1 VTVLE
6 LLQSTS
12 DYLARKGIDQPR
24 LNIEHLLADSLGKKR
39 IDLYLEFDRKLTEPE
54 LAPLREKVR
63 RRAAGE
69 PLQHLLGSWDFYGRT
84 FKVDRRALV
93 PRPETELLIDL
104 VLPDLKAASKESMR
118 LIDVGTGCGIL
129 AITFALEISE
139 LEVVAVDVSPNALA
153 LARENAVRFG
163 LASRIAFVQSNLLE
177 NTSGAFR
184 WVVANLPYIP
194 TAELDTLQREVK
206 HDPRLALDGGHD
218 GLDVIRKLIDSLQTK
233 LAPPA
238 LIALEVGRNQA
249 EPVRELF
256 ARQNFRD
263 ISIMKDYQG
272 AQRIVSA
279 RYG

>member
-39 IDLYLEFDRKLTEPE
+39 IELYLEFDRQLTETE

-84 FKVDRRALV
+84 FKVDRRALI
-93 PRPETELLIDL
+93 PRQETELLVDV
-104 VLPDLKAASKESMR
+104 VLPKLKEASKEGMR

-129 AITFALEISE
+129 AITFALEIPG
-139 LEVVAVDVSPNALA
+139 LEVVAVDLSPDALA
-153 LARENAVRFG
+153 LARENAARFG
-163 LASRIAFVQSNLLE
+163 LESRIAFVHSNLLDQ
-177 NTSGAFR
+177 TDGVFR

-206 HDPRLALDGGHD
+206 HDPKLALDGGRD
-218 GLDVIRKLIDSLQTK
+218 GLDVIRNLVASLQTR

-238 LIALEVGRNQA
+238 LIVLEVGLDQA
-249 EPVRELF
+249 EPVRELL
-256 ARQNFRD
+256 ARQNYRD
-263 ISIMKDYQG
+263 ISMTKDYQG
-272 AQRIVSA
+272 VQRIVSA
-279 RYG
+279 KYG

>member
-1 VTVLE
+1 MTVLE
-6 LLQSTS
+6 LLQATS

-39 IDLYLEFDRKLTEPE
+39 IELYLEFDRQLTETE

-84 FKVDRRALV
+84 FKVDRRALI
-93 PRPETELLIDL
+93 PRPETELLVDV
-104 VLPDLKAASKESMR
+104 VLPELRAASKEGMR

-129 AITFALEISE
+129 AITFALEISG
-139 LEVVAVDVSPNALA
+139 LEVVAVDLSPDALA
-153 LARENAVRFG
+153 LARENAARFG
-163 LASRIAFVQSNLLE
+163 LESRIAFAQSNLLDQ
-177 NTSGAFR
+177 TDGVFR

-206 HDPRLALDGGHD
+206 HDPKLALDGGRD
-218 GLDVIRKLIDSLQTK
+218 GLDVIRNLVASLQTR

-238 LIALEVGRNQA
+238 LIVLEVGLDQA
-249 EPVRELF
+249 EPVRELL
-256 ARQNFRD
+256 ARQNYRD
-263 ISIMKDYQG
+263 ISMTKDYQG
-272 AQRIVSA
+272 VQRIVSA
-279 RYG
+279 KYG

>member
-1 VTVLE
+1 MTVLE

-39 IDLYLEFDRKLTEPE
+39 IELYLEFDRQLTETE

-84 FKVDRRALV
+84 FKVDRRALI
-93 PRPETELLIDL
+93 PRQETELLVDV
-104 VLPDLKAASKESMR
+104 VLPKLKEASKEGMR

-129 AITFALEISE
+129 AITFALEIPG
-139 LEVVAVDVSPNALA
+139 LEVVAVDLSPDALA
-153 LARENAVRFG
+153 LARENAARFG
-163 LASRIAFVQSNLLE
+163 LESRIAFVHSNLLDQ
-177 NTSGAFR
+177 TDGVFR

-206 HDPRLALDGGHD
+206 HDPKLALDGGRD
-218 GLDVIRKLIDSLQTK
+218 GLDVIRNLVASLQTR

-238 LIALEVGRNQA
+238 LIVLEVGLDQA
-249 EPVRELF
+249 EPVRELL
-256 ARQNFRD
+256 ARQNYRD
-263 ISIMKDYQG
+263 ISMTKDYQG
-272 AQRIVSA
+272 VQRFVSA
-279 RYG
+279 KYG

>member
-1 VTVLE
+1 MTVLE

-39 IDLYLEFDRKLTEPE
+39 IELYLEFDRQLTETE

-84 FKVDRRALV
+84 FKVDRRALI
-93 PRPETELLIDL
+93 PRPETELLVDV
-104 VLPDLKAASKESMR
+104 VLPELKAASREGMR

-129 AITFALEISE
+129 AITFALEISG
-139 LEVVAVDVSPNALA
+139 LEVVAVDLSSDALT
-153 LARENAVRFG
+153 LARENAARFG
-163 LASRIAFVQSNLLE
+163 LESRIAFVHSNLLDQ
-177 NTSGAFR
+177 TDGVFR

-206 HDPRLALDGGHD
+206 HDPKLALDGGRD
-218 GLDVIRKLIDSLQTK
+218 GLDVIRNLVASLQTR

-238 LIALEVGRNQA
+238 LIVLEVGPDQA
-249 EPVRELF
+249 EPVRELL
-256 ARQNFRD
+256 ARQNYRD
-263 ISIMKDYQG
+263 ISMTKDYQG
-272 AQRIVSA
+272 VQRIVSA
-279 RYG
+279 TYG

>member
-39 IDLYLEFDRKLTEPE
+39 IELYLEFDRQLTETE

-84 FKVDRRALV
+84 FKVDRRALI
-93 PRPETELLIDL
+93 PRQETELLVDV
-104 VLPDLKAASKESMR
+104 VLPKLKEASKEGMR

-129 AITFALEISE
+129 AITFALEIPG
-139 LEVVAVDVSPNALA
+139 LEVVAVDLSPDALA
-153 LARENAVRFG
+153 LARENAARFG
-163 LASRIAFVQSNLLE
+163 LESRIAFVHSNLLDQ
-177 NTSGAFR
+177 TDGVFR

-206 HDPRLALDGGHD
+206 HDPKLALDGGRD
-218 GLDVIRKLIDSLQTK
+218 GLDVIRNLVASLQTR

-238 LIALEVGRNQA
+238 LIVLEVGLDQA
-249 EPVRELF
+249 EPVRELL
-256 ARQNFRD
+256 ARQNYRD
-263 ISIMKDYQG
+263 ISMTKDYQG
-272 AQRIVSA
+272 VQRFVSA
-279 RYG
+279 KYG

>member
-39 IDLYLEFDRKLTEPE
+39 IELYLEFDRQLTETE

-84 FKVDRRALV
+84 FKVDRRALI
-93 PRPETELLIDL
+93 PRQETELLVDV
-104 VLPDLKAASKESMR
+104 VLPKLKEASKEGMR

-129 AITFALEISE
+129 AITFALEIPG
-139 LEVVAVDVSPNALA
+139 LEVVAVDLSPDALA
-153 LARENAVRFG
+153 LARENAARFG
-163 LASRIAFVQSNLLE
+163 LESRIAFVQSNLLDQ
-177 NTSGAFR
+177 TDGVFR

-206 HDPRLALDGGHD
+206 HDPKLALDGGRD
-218 GLDVIRKLIDSLQTK
+218 GLDVIRNLVASLQTR

-238 LIALEVGRNQA
+238 LIVLEVGLDQA
-249 EPVRELF
+249 EPVRELL
-256 ARQNFRD
+256 ARQNYRD
-263 ISIMKDYQG
+263 ISMTKDYQG
-272 AQRIVSA
+272 VQRIVSA
-279 RYG
+279 KYG

>member
-1 VTVLE
+1 MTVLE

-39 IDLYLEFDRKLTEPE
+39 IELYLEFDRQLTETE

-84 FKVDRRALV
+84 FKVDRRALI
-93 PRPETELLIDL
+93 PRQETELLVDV
-104 VLPDLKAASKESMR
+104 VLPKLKEASKEGMR

-129 AITFALEISE
+129 AITFALEISG
-139 LEVVAVDVSPNALA
+139 LEVVAVDLSPDALA
-153 LARENAVRFG
+153 LARENAARFG
-163 LASRIAFVQSNLLE
+163 LESRIAFVHSNLLDQ
-177 NTSGAFR
+177 TDGVFR

-206 HDPRLALDGGHD
+206 HDPKLALDGGRD
-218 GLDVIRKLIDSLQTK
+218 GLDVIRNLVASLQTR

-238 LIALEVGRNQA
+238 LIVLEVGLDQA
-249 EPVRELF
+249 EPVRELL
-256 ARQNFRD
+256 ARQNYRD
-263 ISIMKDYQG
+263 ISMTKDYQG
-272 AQRIVSA
+272 VQRIVSA
-279 RYG
+279 KYG

>member
-6 LLQSTS
+6 LLQATS

-39 IDLYLEFDRKLTEPE
+39 IELYLEFDRQLTETE

-84 FKVDRRALV
+84 FKVDRRALI
-93 PRPETELLIDL
+93 PRQETELLVDV
-104 VLPDLKAASKESMR
+104 VLPKLKEASKEGMR

-129 AITFALEISE
+129 AITFALEIPG
-139 LEVVAVDVSPNALA
+139 LEVVAVDLSPDALA
-153 LARENAVRFG
+153 LARENAARFG
-163 LASRIAFVQSNLLE
+163 LESRIAFVQSNLLDQ
-177 NTSGAFR
+177 TDGVFR

-206 HDPRLALDGGHD
+206 HDPKLALDGGRD
-218 GLDVIRKLIDSLQTK
+218 GLDVIRNLVASLQTR

-238 LIALEVGRNQA
+238 LIVLEVGLDQA
-249 EPVRELF
+249 EPVRELL
-256 ARQNFRD
+256 ARQNYRD
-263 ISIMKDYQG
+263 ISMTKDYQG
-272 AQRIVSA
+272 VQRIVSA
-279 RYG
+279 KYG

>member
-39 IDLYLEFDRKLTEPE
+39 IELYLEFDRQLTETE

-84 FKVDRRALV
+84 FKVDRRALI
-93 PRPETELLIDL
+93 PRPETELLVDV
-104 VLPDLKAASKESMR
+104 VLPELRAASKEGMR

-129 AITFALEISE
+129 AITFALEIPG
-139 LEVVAVDVSPNALA
+139 LEVVAVDLSPDALA
-153 LARENAVRFG
+153 LARENAARFG
-163 LASRIAFVQSNLLE
+163 LESRIAFVHSNLLDQ
-177 NTSGAFR
+177 TDGVFR

-206 HDPRLALDGGHD
+206 HDPKLALDGGRD
-218 GLDVIRKLIDSLQTK
+218 GLDVIRNLVASLQTR

-238 LIALEVGRNQA
+238 LIVLEVGPDQA
-249 EPVRELF
+249 EPVRELL
-256 ARQNFRD
+256 ARQNYRD
-263 ISIMKDYQG
+263 ISMTKDYQG
-272 AQRIVSA
+272 VQRIVSA
-279 RYG
+279 KYG

>member
-1 VTVLE
+1 MTVLE

-39 IDLYLEFDRKLTEPE
+39 IELYLEFDRQLTETE

-84 FKVDRRALV
+84 FKVDRRALI
-93 PRPETELLIDL
+93 PRPETELLVDV
-104 VLPDLKAASKESMR
+104 VLPQLKAASKEGMR

-129 AITFALEISE
+129 AITFALEISG
-139 LEVVAVDVSPNALA
+139 LEVVAVDLSPDALA
-153 LARENAVRFG
+153 LARENAARFG
-163 LASRIAFVQSNLLE
+163 LESRIAFVQSNLLDQ
-177 NTSGAFR
+177 TDGVFR

-206 HDPRLALDGGHD
+206 HDPKLALDGGRD
-218 GLDVIRKLIDSLQTK
+218 GLDVIRNLVASLQTR

-238 LIALEVGRNQA
+238 LIVLEVGLDQA
-249 EPVRELF
+249 EPVRELL
-256 ARQNFRD
+256 ARQNYRD
-263 ISIMKDYQG
+263 ISMTKDYQG
-272 AQRIVSA
+272 VQRIVSA
-279 RYG
+279 KYG

>member
-39 IDLYLEFDRKLTEPE
+39 IELYLEFDRQLTETE

-84 FKVDRRALV
+84 FKVDRRALI
-93 PRPETELLIDL
+93 PRPETELLVDV
-104 VLPDLKAASKESMR
+104 VLPELKAASREGMR

-129 AITFALEISE
+129 AITFALEISG
-139 LEVVAVDVSPNALA
+139 LEVVAVDLSSDALT
-153 LARENAVRFG
+153 LARENAARFN
-163 LASRIAFVQSNLLE
+163 LESRIEFVQSNLLDQ
-177 NTSGAFR
+177 TDGVFR

-206 HDPRLALDGGHD
+206 HDPRLALDGGRD
-218 GLDVIRKLIDSLQTK
+218 GLDVIRKLVASLQTR

-238 LIALEVGRNQA
+238 LIVLEVGPDQA
-249 EPVRELF
+249 EPVRELL
-256 ARQNFRD
+256 ARQNYRD
-263 ISIMKDYQG
+263 ISMTKDYQG
-272 AQRIVSA
+272 VQRFVSA
-279 RYG
+279 KYG

>member
-1 VTVLE
+1 MTVLE

-39 IDLYLEFDRKLTEPE
+39 IELYLEFDRQLTETE

-84 FKVDRRALV
+84 FKVDRRELI
-93 PRPETELLIDL
+93 PRQETELLVDV
-104 VLPDLKAASKESMR
+104 VLPKLKEASKEGMR

-129 AITFALEISE
+129 AITFALEIPG
-139 LEVVAVDVSPNALA
+139 LEVVAVDLSPDALA
-153 LARENAVRFG
+153 LARENAARFG
-163 LASRIAFVQSNLLE
+163 LESRIAFVHSNLLDQ
-177 NTSGAFR
+177 TDGVFR

-206 HDPRLALDGGHD
+206 HDPKLALDGGRD
-218 GLDVIRKLIDSLQTK
+218 GLDVIRNLVASLQTR

-238 LIALEVGRNQA
+238 LIVLEVGLDQA
-249 EPVRELF
+249 EPVRELL
-256 ARQNFRD
+256 ARQNYRD
-263 ISIMKDYQG
+263 ISMTKDYQG
-272 AQRIVSA
+272 VQRIVSA
-279 RYG
+279 KYG

>member
-1 VTVLE
+1 MTVLE

-39 IDLYLEFDRKLTEPE
+39 IELYLEFDRQLTETE

-84 FKVDRRALV
+84 FKVDRRALI
-93 PRPETELLIDL
+93 PRQETELLVDV
-104 VLPDLKAASKESMR
+104 VLPKLKEASKEGMR

-129 AITFALEISE
+129 AITFALEIPG
-139 LEVVAVDVSPNALA
+139 LEVVAVDLSPDALA
-153 LARENAVRFG
+153 LARENAARFG
-163 LASRIAFVQSNLLE
+163 LESRIAFVHSNLLDQ
-177 NTSGAFR
+177 TDGVFQ

-206 HDPRLALDGGHD
+206 HDPKLALDGGRD
-218 GLDVIRKLIDSLQTK
+218 GLDVIRNLVASLQTR

-238 LIALEVGRNQA
+238 LIVLEVGLDQA
-249 EPVRELF
+249 EPVRELL
-256 ARQNFRD
+256 ARQNYRD
-263 ISIMKDYQG
+263 ISMTKDYQG
-272 AQRIVSA
+272 VQRIVSA
-279 RYG
+279 KYG

>member
-39 IDLYLEFDRKLTEPE
+39 IDLYLEFDRKLTEAE

-63 RRAAGE
+63 RRTAGE
-69 PLQHLLGSWDFYGRT
+69 PLQHLLGSWDFYGRA

-272 AQRIVSA
+272 TQRIVSA